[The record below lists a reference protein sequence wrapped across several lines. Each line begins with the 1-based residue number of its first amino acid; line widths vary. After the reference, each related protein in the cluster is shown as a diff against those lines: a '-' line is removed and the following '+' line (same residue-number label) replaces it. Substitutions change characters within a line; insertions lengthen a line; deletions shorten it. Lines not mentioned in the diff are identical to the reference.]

1 MSKTIDLVTYETAYV
16 ERPVPDIAKFIRWQT
31 IINDPP
37 NNSSPTTLNE
47 LKKLSH
53 MTLNRSDSD
62 VRLVH
67 TIDTSIDSVFKALVT
82 KYKLIYPINYIT
94 EFYKII
100 QPIIYNIK
108 SFYNRP
114 RPYQLAKYYNI
125 PISIIITDTHD
136 TAAYPSGHTVYS
148 NLVANILNH
157 MYPQIA
163 KYELTSIVKQT
174 GIGRMMQGVHY
185 PSDNEAAVVLSDYLF
200 NSLYPKIR
208 NNYHV

>member
-1 MSKTIDLVTYETAYV
+1 M
-16 ERPVPDIAKFIRWQT
+16 
-31 IINDPP
+31 
-37 NNSSPTTLNE
+37 
-47 LKKLSH
+47 
-53 MTLNRSDSD
+53 
-62 VRLVH
+62 
-67 TIDTSIDSVFKALVT
+67 FKALVT

-185 PSDNEAAVVLSDYLF
+185 PSDNAAAVVLSDYLF